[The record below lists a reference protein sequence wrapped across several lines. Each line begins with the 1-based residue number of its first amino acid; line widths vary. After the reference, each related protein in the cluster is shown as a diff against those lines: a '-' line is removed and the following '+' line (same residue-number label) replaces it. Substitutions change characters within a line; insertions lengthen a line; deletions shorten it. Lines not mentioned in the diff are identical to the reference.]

1 MSVAPSFKDFPKLT
15 EPYYKDKKWYI
26 KVQNPKTG
34 TIREVRWYPD
44 PNEERRWKNLKKTL
58 GFDEGYI
65 TIFLGDQEAMTQWFR
80 EQEAC
85 RWHKLW
91 GWYVPSTLDVPD
103 PLPYGIQATRL
114 MWETVA
120 IVETEQLR
128 PEAAIKQAIDA
139 IMYEPSVSQWQGQV
153 GEKLERTLTVKKAIA
168 SDSYFGTQTFHL
180 FLDDSGNEYTW
191 TTTAVSLTEGNT
203 YLVKGK
209 VREHITYK
217 ASPQT
222 VLTNCRTQLIL

>member
-58 GFDEGYI
+58 GFDEGYV
-65 TIFLGDQEAMTQWFR
+65 TIFKGDVDPVDHWFR
-80 EQEAC
+80 AEEAC
-85 RWHKLW
+85 RYHKFW
-91 GWYVPSTLDVPD
+91 GWYVPSTLSVPD
-103 PLPYGIQATRL
+103 PLPYGIQPVQL
-114 MWETVA
+114 KWKDVA
-120 IVETEQLR
+120 VVETEQLKNETLVR
-128 PEAAIKQAIDA
+128 EAVAKLL
-139 IMYEPSVSQWQGQV
+139 YEPSISQWQGQV

-168 SDSYFGTQTFHL
+168 SDSYYGTQTFHL

>member
-1 MSVAPSFKDFPKLT
+1 
-15 EPYYKDKKWYI
+15 
-26 KVQNPKTG
+26 
-34 TIREVRWYPD
+34 
-44 PNEERRWKNLKKTL
+44 
-58 GFDEGYI
+58 
-65 TIFLGDQEAMTQWFR
+65 MTQWFN

-85 RWHKLW
+85 RYHKYW
-91 GWYVPSTLDVPD
+91 GWYVPSTLEVPD
-103 PLPYGIQATRL
+103 PLPYGIQTTRL

-120 IVETEQLR
+120 VVETEQLR

-139 IMYEPSVSQWQGQV
+139 IMYKPSISQWQGQV

-180 FLDDSGNEYTW
+180 FTDDSGNEYTW

-209 VREHITYK
+209 VKEHITYK